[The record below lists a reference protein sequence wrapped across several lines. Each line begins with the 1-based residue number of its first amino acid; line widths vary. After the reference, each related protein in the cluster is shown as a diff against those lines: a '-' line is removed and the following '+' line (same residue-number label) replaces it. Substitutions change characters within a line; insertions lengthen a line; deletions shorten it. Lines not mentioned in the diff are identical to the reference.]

1 MNRRRK
7 GRLAQLPRAYRRSR
21 RLLLRRLPLSPHTAL
36 RHDPAAP
43 ELLLSPHWDDA
54 VLGCWSLL
62 ASERELLVLNVFGGL
77 PAPGRRGVW
86 ERVSGARDS
95 RERAQMRIA
104 EDREAMGLAGREP
117 INLPLLDVGYRRK
130 RRAAAASAIDRA
142 VCEAVP
148 GPRVSR
154 VYAPAAIGGHAD
166 HLLVRAWALVALR
179 DAGIPVE
186 LYAEPPYCVFH
197 GWPAW
202 VDGGEP
208 DPARDVDAYW
218 CSFLGD
224 VPGLPDLRAATV
236 ERLDE
241 AAASAKLSAIER
253 YRVSLNLGARRL
265 LAEPLFHRYEVRWT
279 LVDDR

>member
-7 GRLAQLPRAYRRSR
+7 GRLARLPRAYRRSR
-21 RLLLRRLPLSPHTAL
+21 RLLLRHLPLSPHTAL

-54 VLGCWSLL
+54 VLGCWGLL
-62 ASERELLVLNVFGGL
+62 ASDRELLVLNVFAGL

-86 ERVSGARDS
+86 EQVSRARDS
-95 RERAQMRIA
+95 RERAQMRMA
-104 EDREAMGLAGREP
+104 EDREAIGIAGREP
-117 INLPLLDVGYRRK
+117 INLPLLEVGYRRK
-130 RRAAAASAIDRA
+130 RRAAATSAIDRA
-142 VCEAVP
+142 ACEAVP
-148 GPRVSR
+148 GQRVSR

-166 HLLVRAWALVALR
+166 HLLVRAWALALLR

-202 VDGGEP
+202 VDGGEA

-218 CSFLGD
+218 RSFLAG
-224 VPGLPDLRAATV
+224 VPELPDLRAATIV
-236 ERLDE
+236 RLDA

-253 YRVSLNLGARRL
+253 YRASLNLGARKL
-265 LAEPLFHRYEVRWT
+265 LAEPSFHALEVRWT